1 MNDPG
6 FTDDVYDRLA
16 GMCAVVR
23 VLDGDELPEAQL
35 TGPLGFVSAG
45 RIAIVVEAEA
55 GRQRTI
61 ALLQEGDALVLPA
74 GGWPGAPDARAR
86 AVTDAEMMVLTG
98 SLDDV
103 LCSDAAVGAWVLR
116 AVAAAVADR
125 ELSAAIALEPRLER
139 RLILKLRQLAERWG
153 KVTPEGVRLDLRVT
167 HQELGDMIGA
177 ARESITVALGRLQE
191 QGEIIVRRRTVILRR
206 MDDQDGTATDTA

>member
-1 MNDPG
+1 MNEPG
-6 FTDDVYDRLA
+6 FTDEVHARLSA
-16 GMCAVVR
+16 MCVTIPVQA
-23 VLDGDELPEAQL
+23 GDEVPEAEMV
-35 TGPLGFVSAG
+35 GPVGFVAVG
-45 RIAIVVEAEA
+45 RMAIVVDAET

-61 ALLQEGDALVLPA
+61 ALLQEGDAVVLPA
-74 GGWPGAPDARAR
+74 GGWPGAPGARVR
-86 AVTDAEMMVLTG
+86 AATDAELMVLTG

-103 LCSDAAVGAWVLR
+103 LCTQAGLGPWVLR

-125 ELSAAIALEPRLER
+125 ERSVAIALEPRLER

-167 HQELGDMIGA
+167 HQELGDMIGS

-191 QGEIIVRRRTVILRR
+191 QGDIVVRRRTVILRGL
-206 MDDQDGTATDTA
+206 DDQDGVATDTA

>member
-6 FTDDVYDRLA
+6 FTDAVYERLA

-86 AVTDAEMMVLTG
+86 AATDAELMVLTG

>member
-1 MNDPG
+1 MNDLG
-6 FTDDVYDRLA
+6 FHDDLYERLA
-16 GMCAVVR
+16 PLCTAVA
-23 VLDGDELPEAQL
+23 VLAGDEVPESDL

-45 RIAIVVEAEA
+45 RMAIVVDAEA
-55 GRQRTI
+55 GRQRTA
-61 ALLQEGDALVLPA
+61 ALLQEGDAVVLPA
-74 GGWPGAPDARAR
+74 GGWPRVPGARVRA
-86 AVTDAEMMVLTG
+86 ATDAELLVLDG

-103 LCSDAAVGAWVLR
+103 LCSDSALGAWVLR

-125 ELSAAIALEPRLER
+125 ELSVAIALEPRLER
-139 RLILKLRQLAERWG
+139 RLVLKLRQLAERWG

-191 QGEIIVRRRTVILRR
+191 QGEIIVRRRTVILRG
-206 MDDQDGTATDTA
+206 MEDQAGTATDTA

>member
-6 FTDDVYDRLA
+6 FTDDVYGRLT
-16 GMCAVVR
+16 GMCSTVR
-23 VLDGDELPEAQL
+23 VLDGDEVPEAEL

-74 GGWPGAPDARAR
+74 GGWPGAPGARAR
-86 AVTDAEMMVLTG
+86 AATDAELMVLTG

-103 LCSDAAVGAWVLR
+103 LCADAAMGAWVLR

-191 QGEIIVRRRTVILRR
+191 QGEIVVRRRTVILRGL
-206 MDDQDGTATDTA
+206 DDQDGTATDTA